1 MEVSLNNAYDVL
13 EVTRTASNKEITQS
27 FTMAMKRR
35 SYPPDIIAKARK
47 SLMNP
52 EERIITDYLRPVIT
66 TIERFKRQD
75 FTELSE
81 PAPSIEWLSEFDRLA
96 DTLADRSAVSTIDK
110 QLGLA
115 LFADLDCPEL

>member
-13 EVTRTASNKEITQS
+13 GVTRTASNKEITQS
-27 FTMAMKRR
+27 FTLAMKRR

-52 EERIITDYLRPVIT
+52 EERIIADYLRPVIP

-75 FTELSE
+75 FTELAE
-81 PAPSIEWLSEFDRLA
+81 PVPIVEWLNEFDLLA
-96 DTLADRSAVSTIDK
+96 ETLADRSAVSTIDR

-115 LFADLDCPEL
+115 LFSEL